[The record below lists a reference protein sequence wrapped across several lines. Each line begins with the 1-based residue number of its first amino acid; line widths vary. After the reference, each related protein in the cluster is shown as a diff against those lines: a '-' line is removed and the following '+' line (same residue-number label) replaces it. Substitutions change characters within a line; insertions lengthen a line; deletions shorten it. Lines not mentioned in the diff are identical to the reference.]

1 MNSIHLNRTEC
12 LIIDIIYVGQYMK
25 SFRNNQQFNSEVNP
39 WTNETN
45 TQNRC
50 TGIGPQ
56 RDIFLMNIFNFTP

>member
-25 SFRNNQQFNSEVNP
+25 SFINNHQFNSEVNP

-45 TQNRC
+45 TRTDAQELDHSE
-50 TGIGPQ
+50 T
-56 RDIFLMNIFNFTP
+56 FS